1 MLSDKAIV
9 LCILKILREYSDAEH
24 PLTWKEIQ
32 TKLKTDYG
40 LEGKGR
46 DGRSSEGI
54 NKRTIYRAIEMLND
68 PYLGYEIG
76 QKEEKNNIKSFWL
89 IRDTEKDLETG
100 EIQIISDAVAT
111 FPFIPKKE
119 SEMIHNKLQGQLS
132 VHEKGKVASVFAV
145 RDDVKTINPEVAL
158 NVEMLKEA
166 IAKKVKV
173 KFDYYRYE
181 MDKKLHK
188 RREKKYTVNPYGL
201 VYCNGQYYLACIIC
215 YGTTLSLYRVDLMKD
230 ITLTD
235 YKLDETSKGFSYAE
249 ELKKAVY
256 GFVGDD
262 VRINMLV
269 DKSQI
274 GHVIDQFGKNIT
286 ISEYDDERC
295 RIRLRASKAGFVF
308 WAMQYLRYVEV
319 VEPGEVRQEIIDTL
333 KANRYGI

>member
-1 MLSDKAIV
+1 MLSDKTIV
-9 LCILKILREYSDAEH
+9 LCVLKILREYSDAEH

-40 LEGKGR
+40 LEGKGI
-46 DGRSSEGI
+46 DGRTSEGI
-54 NKRTIYRAIEMLND
+54 SKRTIFRAIEMLKD

-76 QKEEKNNIKSFWL
+76 QREEKNNVKSFWL
-89 IRDTEKDLETG
+89 IRDMEKDLEIG
-100 EIQIISDAVAT
+100 EIQMISDAVAT
-111 FPFIPKKE
+111 FSFIPHKE

-132 VHEKGKVASVFAV
+132 VHEKGKIASVFAV
-145 RDDVKTINPEVAL
+145 RDDIKTMNQEVLL
-158 NVEMLKEA
+158 NVETLKEA
-166 IAKKVKV
+166 ITRKSKVR
-173 KFDYYRYE
+173 FDYYRYD

-215 YGTTLSLYRVDLMKD
+215 YGVTLSLYRVDLMKD
-230 ITLTD
+230 VTITE
-235 YKLDETSKGFSYAE
+235 YRVDEMPKGFSYTE

-256 GFVGDD
+256 GFVGDE
-262 VRINMLV
+262 VSINMLV
-269 DKSQI
+269 EKGEI

-295 RIRLRASKAGFVF
+295 RIRVRASKTGFVF
-308 WAMQYLRYVEV
+308 WALQYIRYVEV
-319 VEPGEVRQEIIDTL
+319 VEPGEVRQEIIDIL